1 MVDTITSLTCL
12 RSSLVSTV
20 GGTVG
25 EVDNG
30 GASGAGAG
38 GCTGAG

>member
-20 GGTVG
+20 GGAVG
-25 EVDNG
+25 GVGNG
-30 GASGAGAG
+30 GVSGTGAG
-38 GCTGAG
+38 GCAGAG